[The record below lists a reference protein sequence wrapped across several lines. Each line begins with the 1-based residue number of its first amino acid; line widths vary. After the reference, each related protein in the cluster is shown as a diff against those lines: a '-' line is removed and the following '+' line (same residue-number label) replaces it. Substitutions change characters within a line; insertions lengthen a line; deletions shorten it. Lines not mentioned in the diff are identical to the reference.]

1 MSETFVKIDGINIDI
16 NNVDNNKIDID
27 NDIKPHKNKP
37 ITKIEV
43 SPNEK
48 YLVTYSQ
55 DDHSIVGW
63 NIEDIDEGRLNF
75 DHTVKINPKFKSID
89 RICVSDDK
97 KLAFIYNDLNGLEI
111 IDMNNDNQV
120 IELNLDNSDFEDFRV
135 SYRYFTFNLKGEFIL
150 YNKINSDITA
160 YKKHKIIWIY
170 STQTKNNK
178 WMCKRIYE
186 IPKDFELI
194 GISKNDK
201 LYLFSNNSIYEWNI
215 LNEENIRMFKNEE
228 NEWKVDGI
236 SSNENFTCLRIKDK
250 IIIYSVEI
258 GISIASLDI
267 NNDIQI
273 HNFMNQIN
281 LCPLL
286 LLSLFDYIPSCK
298 IWNSITEHCWKEC
311 LDRLTKNFQ
320 LPKEYQ
326 NKILPI
332 PLNNIKA
339 ASKYI
344 FGILDGY
351 VWKIKLDEKIS
362 KINFLFENSELNNK
376 SDEIIESNKKTNKE
390 TLNVH
395 FLNSYKDMI
404 HTLFQKGISYINS
417 VISKKELIQ
426 DLVTWNIKTSDGK
439 TIKLQV
445 FKRIEVDSKWDLICT
460 RIDKFNIQ
468 NSIGFYFN
476 IGFYEIKLFNDD
488 DIGLLTNMGL
498 LIYRFNKSEN
508 SISLIYFY
516 YIDLGLYTSLIPKF
530 SLAKLHYYK
539 KVFSKLPLPSPNYVS
554 FKLNDEWTLY
564 MKENMKD
571 KENLLKYGIE
581 LLTFAIK
588 EHKLELINYI
598 YEKCIIYYKEDLVNN
613 RIFLSIITSTMAV
626 LNEYYPEYI
635 LKYSLE
641 TNMIIDSSFYNIEH
655 QSNNLHLYSFQS
667 LQIINLTR
675 SILWSKY
682 NKLLYKFW
690 KNQPLII
697 IELLIIF
704 LTLPG
709 FPIIFFILNILFKYN
724 FINDLYGSN
733 GWFLFFYAHIYIS
746 YEYIY
751 SRSSKYMST
760 PTITFMIPYIKF
772 VNYPQNYN
780 WLLEILIRPQPSPFV
795 KTISRDIYKTW
806 NGEALINFKWNTY
819 GKYYYIIIW
828 ITFMAFLCCFT
839 AAATI
844 SKQYIDENIRKQLL
858 ITSIIFG
865 FIHLSFEIRQIIY
878 NPIKWIQDFWNIFDI
893 MAYVLPIYA
902 SIYWLQTNNRNV
914 SLLTF
919 SCLFLDIKFLLFF
932 RVFESFGIYFAIII
946 SVGKQIISFLVV
958 LFIILISFAHAFYI
972 LLSPESDYSFKKHM
986 NNDPNNPWNIVPTY
1000 NKVFDDGTI
1009 DTHPFIIQSPDKNTN
1024 MFEDYRTSLFA
1035 MYLFLTGDS
1044 RALSNWSYIDNPSLV
1059 ILIFL
1064 FSLLIVVYLMNL
1076 FIGLLNNAIEKDNNR
1091 VSYLIQKA
1099 EILAE
1104 IELFYLLPHQRRWN
1118 TWFPEVI
1125 YYYANADKTRKK
1137 IKEMIDKNEWYTND
1151 FPELKQELLNK
1162 LNIQQKSNS

>member
-1 MSETFVKIDGINIDI
+1 MFPNYQISETFVKIDGINIDI

-37 ITKIEV
+37 IIKIEV

-55 DDHSIVGW
+55 DDHSIV
-63 NIEDIDEGRLNF
+63 DQ
-75 DHTVKINPKFKSID
+75 
-89 RICVSDDK
+89 ICVSDDK

-120 IELNLDNSDFEDFRV
+120 IELNLDNSDFEDFH
-135 SYRYFTFNLKGEFIL
+135 
-150 YNKINSDITA
+150 
-160 YKKHKIIWIY
+160 HKIIWIY

-228 NEWKVDGI
+228 NEENEWKVDGI

-267 NNDIQI
+267 NNDIQL

-286 LLSLFDYIPSCK
+286 LLSLFDYILSCK

-326 NKILPI
+326 NKILPV

-417 VISKKELIQ
+417 VISEKELIQ
-426 DLVTWNIKTSDGK
+426 DLVTWNIETSDGK

-476 IGFYEIKLFNDD
+476 IGFYEIKLFNND

-564 MKENMKD
+564 MKENMKN

-588 EHKLELINYI
+588 GHKLELINYI

-613 RIFLSIITSTMAV
+613 RVFLSIITSTMPV

-655 QSNNLHLYSFQS
+655 QSNNLHLYSF
-667 LQIINLTR
+667 
-675 SILWSKY
+675 
-682 NKLLYKFW
+682 
-690 KNQPLII
+690 
-697 IELLIIF
+697 
-704 LTLPG
+704 
-709 FPIIFFILNILFKYN
+709 
-724 FINDLYGSN
+724 
-733 GWFLFFYAHIYIS
+733 
-746 YEYIY
+746 
-751 SRSSKYMST
+751 
-760 PTITFMIPYIKF
+760 
-772 VNYPQNYN
+772 
-780 WLLEILIRPQPSPFV
+780 
-795 KTISRDIYKTW
+795 
-806 NGEALINFKWNTY
+806 
-819 GKYYYIIIW
+819 
-828 ITFMAFLCCFT
+828 
-839 AAATI
+839 
-844 SKQYIDENIRKQLL
+844 
-858 ITSIIFG
+858 
-865 FIHLSFEIRQIIY
+865 
-878 NPIKWIQDFWNIFDI
+878 
-893 MAYVLPIYA
+893 
-902 SIYWLQTNNRNV
+902 
-914 SLLTF
+914 
-919 SCLFLDIKFLLFF
+919 
-932 RVFESFGIYFAIII
+932 
-946 SVGKQIISFLVV
+946 
-958 LFIILISFAHAFYI
+958 
-972 LLSPESDYSFKKHM
+972 
-986 NNDPNNPWNIVPTY
+986 
-1000 NKVFDDGTI
+1000 
-1009 DTHPFIIQSPDKNTN
+1009 
-1024 MFEDYRTSLFA
+1024 
-1035 MYLFLTGDS
+1035 
-1044 RALSNWSYIDNPSLV
+1044 
-1059 ILIFL
+1059 
-1064 FSLLIVVYLMNL
+1064 
-1076 FIGLLNNAIEKDNNR
+1076 
-1091 VSYLIQKA
+1091 
-1099 EILAE
+1099 
-1104 IELFYLLPHQRRWN
+1104 
-1118 TWFPEVI
+1118 
-1125 YYYANADKTRKK
+1125 
-1137 IKEMIDKNEWYTND
+1137 
-1151 FPELKQELLNK
+1151 
-1162 LNIQQKSNS
+1162 

>member
-120 IELNLDNSDFEDFRV
+120 IELNLDNSDFEDFR
-135 SYRYFTFNLKGEFIL
+135 
-150 YNKINSDITA
+150 
-160 YKKHKIIWIY
+160 HKIIWIY

-733 GWFLFFYAHIYIS
+733 
-746 YEYIY
+746 
-751 SRSSKYMST
+751 
-760 PTITFMIPYIKF
+760 
-772 VNYPQNYN
+772 
-780 WLLEILIRPQPSPFV
+780 EILIRPQPSPFV

-893 MAYVLPIYA
+893 MAYI
-902 SIYWLQTNNRNV
+902 
-914 SLLTF
+914 
-919 SCLFLDIKFLLFF
+919 
-932 RVFESFGIYFAIII
+932 
-946 SVGKQIISFLVV
+946 
-958 LFIILISFAHAFYI
+958 
-972 LLSPESDYSFKKHM
+972 
-986 NNDPNNPWNIVPTY
+986 
-1000 NKVFDDGTI
+1000 
-1009 DTHPFIIQSPDKNTN
+1009 
-1024 MFEDYRTSLFA
+1024 
-1035 MYLFLTGDS
+1035 
-1044 RALSNWSYIDNPSLV
+1044 
-1059 ILIFL
+1059 
-1064 FSLLIVVYLMNL
+1064 
-1076 FIGLLNNAIEKDNNR
+1076 
-1091 VSYLIQKA
+1091 
-1099 EILAE
+1099 
-1104 IELFYLLPHQRRWN
+1104 
-1118 TWFPEVI
+1118 
-1125 YYYANADKTRKK
+1125 
-1137 IKEMIDKNEWYTND
+1137 
-1151 FPELKQELLNK
+1151 
-1162 LNIQQKSNS
+1162 

>member
-120 IELNLDNSDFEDFRV
+120 IELNLDNSDFEDFR
-135 SYRYFTFNLKGEFIL
+135 
-150 YNKINSDITA
+150 
-160 YKKHKIIWIY
+160 HKIIWIY

-488 DIGLLTNMGL
+488 DI
-498 LIYRFNKSEN
+498 
-508 SISLIYFY
+508 
-516 YIDLGLYTSLIPKF
+516 DLGLYTSLIPKF

-588 EHKLELINYI
+588 EHKLELIDDI
-598 YEKCIIYYKEDLVNN
+598 YKKCMTYFKEDL
-613 RIFLSIITSTMAV
+613 
-626 LNEYYPEYI
+626 
-635 LKYSLE
+635 
-641 TNMIIDSSFYNIEH
+641 
-655 QSNNLHLYSFQS
+655 
-667 LQIINLTR
+667 
-675 SILWSKY
+675 
-682 NKLLYKFW
+682 
-690 KNQPLII
+690 
-697 IELLIIF
+697 
-704 LTLPG
+704 
-709 FPIIFFILNILFKYN
+709 
-724 FINDLYGSN
+724 
-733 GWFLFFYAHIYIS
+733 
-746 YEYIY
+746 
-751 SRSSKYMST
+751 
-760 PTITFMIPYIKF
+760 
-772 VNYPQNYN
+772 
-780 WLLEILIRPQPSPFV
+780 
-795 KTISRDIYKTW
+795 
-806 NGEALINFKWNTY
+806 
-819 GKYYYIIIW
+819 
-828 ITFMAFLCCFT
+828 
-839 AAATI
+839 
-844 SKQYIDENIRKQLL
+844 
-858 ITSIIFG
+858 
-865 FIHLSFEIRQIIY
+865 
-878 NPIKWIQDFWNIFDI
+878 
-893 MAYVLPIYA
+893 
-902 SIYWLQTNNRNV
+902 
-914 SLLTF
+914 
-919 SCLFLDIKFLLFF
+919 
-932 RVFESFGIYFAIII
+932 
-946 SVGKQIISFLVV
+946 
-958 LFIILISFAHAFYI
+958 
-972 LLSPESDYSFKKHM
+972 M
-986 NNDPNNPWNIVPTY
+986 NN
-1000 NKVFDDGTI
+1000 
-1009 DTHPFIIQSPDKNTN
+1009 
-1024 MFEDYRTSLFA
+1024 
-1035 MYLFLTGDS
+1035 
-1044 RALSNWSYIDNPSLV
+1044 
-1059 ILIFL
+1059 
-1064 FSLLIVVYLMNL
+1064 
-1076 FIGLLNNAIEKDNNR
+1076 
-1091 VSYLIQKA
+1091 KA
-1099 EILAE
+1099 S
-1104 IELFYLLPHQRRWN
+1104 
-1118 TWFPEVI
+1118 
-1125 YYYANADKTRKK
+1125 K
-1137 IKEMIDKNEWYTND
+1137 
-1151 FPELKQELLNK
+1151 
-1162 LNIQQKSNS
+1162 

>member
-655 QSNNLHLYSFQS
+655 Q
-667 LQIINLTR
+667 
-675 SILWSKY
+675 K
-682 NKLLYKFW
+682 
-690 KNQPLII
+690 
-697 IELLIIF
+697 
-704 LTLPG
+704 
-709 FPIIFFILNILFKYN
+709 
-724 FINDLYGSN
+724 
-733 GWFLFFYAHIYIS
+733 
-746 YEYIY
+746 
-751 SRSSKYMST
+751 
-760 PTITFMIPYIKF
+760 
-772 VNYPQNYN
+772 
-780 WLLEILIRPQPSPFV
+780 
-795 KTISRDIYKTW
+795 
-806 NGEALINFKWNTY
+806 
-819 GKYYYIIIW
+819 
-828 ITFMAFLCCFT
+828 
-839 AAATI
+839 
-844 SKQYIDENIRKQLL
+844 
-858 ITSIIFG
+858 
-865 FIHLSFEIRQIIY
+865 
-878 NPIKWIQDFWNIFDI
+878 
-893 MAYVLPIYA
+893 
-902 SIYWLQTNNRNV
+902 
-914 SLLTF
+914 
-919 SCLFLDIKFLLFF
+919 
-932 RVFESFGIYFAIII
+932 
-946 SVGKQIISFLVV
+946 
-958 LFIILISFAHAFYI
+958 
-972 LLSPESDYSFKKHM
+972 SDYSFKKHM
-986 NNDPNNPWNIVPTY
+986 NNDLNNPWNIVPTY

>member
-1 MSETFVKIDGINIDI
+1 MSETFVKIDSINIDI

-27 NDIKPHKNKP
+27 NDIKPYKNKP
-37 ITKIEV
+37 ITKIE
-43 SPNEK
+43 
-48 YLVTYSQ
+48 
-55 DDHSIVGW
+55 
-63 NIEDIDEGRLNF
+63 GRLNF
-75 DHTVKINPKFKSID
+75 NHTVKINPKFKSID

-97 KLAFIYNDLNGLEI
+97 KLAFIYNDLNDLEI

-120 IELNLDNSDFEDFRV
+120 IELNFDNSDFEDFRV

-160 YKKHKIIWIY
+160 
-170 STQTKNNK
+170 
-178 WMCKRIYE
+178 IYE

-267 NNDIQI
+267 NN
-273 HNFMNQIN
+273 
-281 LCPLL
+281 
-286 LLSLFDYIPSCK
+286 
-298 IWNSITEHCWKEC
+298 EC

-362 KINFLFENSELNNK
+362 KINFLFKNSELNNK

-404 HTLFQKGISYINS
+404 HTLFQKGILDINS

-468 NSIGFYFN
+468 NSISFYFN

-516 YIDLGLYTSLIPKF
+516 YIDSGLYTSLIPKF

-581 LLTFAIK
+581 LLIFAIK

-598 YEKCIIYYKEDLVNN
+598 YEKYIIYYKEDLVNN

-697 IELLIIF
+697 IEL
-704 LTLPG
+704 
-709 FPIIFFILNILFKYN
+709 
-724 FINDLYGSN
+724 
-733 GWFLFFYAHIYIS
+733 
-746 YEYIY
+746 
-751 SRSSKYMST
+751 
-760 PTITFMIPYIKF
+760 
-772 VNYPQNYN
+772 
-780 WLLEILIRPQPSPFV
+780 
-795 KTISRDIYKTW
+795 
-806 NGEALINFKWNTY
+806 
-819 GKYYYIIIW
+819 
-828 ITFMAFLCCFT
+828 
-839 AAATI
+839 
-844 SKQYIDENIRKQLL
+844 
-858 ITSIIFG
+858 
-865 FIHLSFEIRQIIY
+865 
-878 NPIKWIQDFWNIFDI
+878 
-893 MAYVLPIYA
+893 
-902 SIYWLQTNNRNV
+902 
-914 SLLTF
+914 
-919 SCLFLDIKFLLFF
+919 
-932 RVFESFGIYFAIII
+932 
-946 SVGKQIISFLVV
+946 
-958 LFIILISFAHAFYI
+958 
-972 LLSPESDYSFKKHM
+972 
-986 NNDPNNPWNIVPTY
+986 
-1000 NKVFDDGTI
+1000 
-1009 DTHPFIIQSPDKNTN
+1009 
-1024 MFEDYRTSLFA
+1024 
-1035 MYLFLTGDS
+1035 
-1044 RALSNWSYIDNPSLV
+1044 
-1059 ILIFL
+1059 
-1064 FSLLIVVYLMNL
+1064 
-1076 FIGLLNNAIEKDNNR
+1076 
-1091 VSYLIQKA
+1091 
-1099 EILAE
+1099 
-1104 IELFYLLPHQRRWN
+1104 
-1118 TWFPEVI
+1118 
-1125 YYYANADKTRKK
+1125 
-1137 IKEMIDKNEWYTND
+1137 
-1151 FPELKQELLNK
+1151 
-1162 LNIQQKSNS
+1162 